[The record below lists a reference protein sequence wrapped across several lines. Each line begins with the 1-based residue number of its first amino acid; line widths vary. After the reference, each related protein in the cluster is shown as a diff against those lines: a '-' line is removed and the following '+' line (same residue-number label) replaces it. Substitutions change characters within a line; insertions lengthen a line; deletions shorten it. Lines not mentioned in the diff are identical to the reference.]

1 MLHYTM
7 SIFSA
12 TAPIR
17 MDFLS
22 FLLLTDQ
29 VVLSPSQLDQRAL
42 FFAFHVRLLV
52 LRFWFYLQFL
62 CPDTLADG
70 S

>member
-1 MLHYTM
+1 
-7 SIFSA
+7 
-12 TAPIR
+12 

-29 VVLSPSQLDQRAL
+29 VVLLPSQLDQRAL